1 MNFLITGRYKIK
13 KKRPFFYLDKG
24 WKKFFKNNKKDYKL
38 YVTSM
43 KLHQIKRF
51 DCLIISGGGDIYSIS
66 KNQNDKYRDKLE
78 LKLIE
83 TFVKFNK
90 PIILVCRGFQL
101 IGTYYNNTLINIKY
115 HVRVNH
121 SIKIKKNSFLPCKRI
136 NTNSFHNYSFKK
148 LNKFFSVIGRTKDQ
162 CIEIAKLKNKKIL
175 CTMFHPERYNQ
186 SQEKINKMI
195 FNFLKK

>member
-78 LKLIE
+78 LKLK
-83 TFVKFNK
+83 TFVNK

-101 IGTYYNNTLINIKY
+101 IGTITTNFNKY
-115 HVRVNH
+115 
-121 SIKIKKNSFLPCKRI
+121 
-136 NTNSFHNYSFKK
+136 
-148 LNKFFSVIGRTKDQ
+148 
-162 CIEIAKLKNKKIL
+162 
-175 CTMFHPERYNQ
+175 
-186 SQEKINKMI
+186 
-195 FNFLKK
+195 